1 MLCLLRSNVQ
11 SGFSFRG
18 FRVNMEVDK
27 ERVRGSDF
35 IGPCERGKLGV
46 GEAVQL
52 TVKRE
57 MALVGRMGLGS

>member
-1 MLCLLRSNVQ
+1 
-11 SGFSFRG
+11 
-18 FRVNMEVDK
+18 MEVDK